1 MKRELRHER
10 GARRAFLFDPSAID
24 ATNRR
29 ENGILP
35 MRIEQRNYA
44 GPIVLISRRECQRNE
59 FQRLAI
65 CGFEDLPECKP
76 RCGVGVAAGRQCA
89 GHGMRPI
96 ARAAAGSQNTIAPG
110 RILVPTEI
118 LMAPAASV
126 ITLIAAAPLATR
138 YLMAGP
144 MSGAGDAR
152 QT

>member
-44 GPIVLISRRECQRNE
+44 GPIVLISRREYQRNE

-110 RILVPTEI
+110 RILVP
-118 LMAPAASV
+118 AASV